1 MFKNYIFKKQDF
13 AATEK
18 AISMAYD
25 KKLEHVFLH
34 GLSDFDLV
42 SYDSKFI
49 YLWSRNDYP
58 DLEKFKDSVC
68 GFKIYRF
75 LHKRQLAK
83 TDFAKMGLATGDFR
97 LGGEVFKEIPQK
109 LTVHVTPLTAWI
121 RRIRKSYNIPKKEV
135 PYEKAY
141 YHVILLHEIAHFHF
155 FKKFNF
161 KTPAQEKILKLAK
174 SLVETPKRVK
184 PLSKSELNELFTP
197 KDIRALGEVFS
208 TLVELEATKVFYPKY
223 LRKTID
229 QMVKYSKKHL
239 EDEVGD
245 IETAINANLYGKI
258 VAIYIFK
265 SFPNW
270 SEEFHKLM

>member
-1 MFKNYIFKKQDF
+1 MFENYTFKKQDF
-13 AATEK
+13 T
-18 AISMAYD
+18 AIERAIGMAYD
-25 KKLEHVFLH
+25 EKLEHVFAR
-34 GLSDFDLV
+34 GLDEFDLV

-58 DLEKFKDSVC
+58 DLEKLKDSVC

-75 LHKRQLAK
+75 LHKRRLAK

-121 RRIRKSYNIPKKEV
+121 RRIRKSYNIPKKDV

-141 YHVILLHEIAHFHF
+141 YHIILLHEIAHFYF
-155 FKKFNF
+155 FKKLKF
-161 KTPAQEKILKLAK
+161 KTPTQGKALKLAK
-174 SLVETPKRVK
+174 ILVKNPEEIK
-184 PLSKSELNELFTP
+184 PLSKKIQDELLKP
-197 KDIRALGEVFS
+197 KDVRAIGEVFS
-208 TLVELEATKVFYPKY
+208 TLVELEATKIFYPRFLK
-223 LRKTID
+223 KTIN

-239 EDEVGD
+239 EDEVGE

-258 VAIYIFK
+258 AAIHIFK

-270 SEEFHKLM
+270 PEELHRLL